1 MNNIKELKLKKINE
15 IKKEEKNIKFWN
27 FIYKIIGYIHAG
39 FAGPVAVNAMKELFI
54 GSVGGLGI
62 LIGLFAS
69 LFITCYPIKKKI
81 ENCMNKKSKLE
92 IDLNAI
98 TKEENRIKLL
108 KEMQKQNNNK
118 KVNTQYMAN
127 DYFYTK
133 DQEIKLTLR
142 K

>member
-27 FIYKIIGYIHAG
+27 FIYKIIGYIHIG
-39 FAGPVAVNAMKELFI
+39 FAGPAAVNAMKELFI
-54 GSVGGLGI
+54 GSISELGI
-62 LIGLFAS
+62 LMGLFAS
-69 LFITCYPIKKKI
+69 LFITCYPLSKI
-81 ENCMNKKSKLE
+81 IESCINKKSKLE
-92 IDLNAI
+92 IDLYVI

-108 KEMQKQNNNK
+108 KEIQKQNNNK
-118 KVNTQYMAN
+118 KVNTQYMTN

-133 DQEIKLTLR
+133 DQEIKLSLR